1 MPRLLWVSLDAPFIL
16 LVLSWGGSFQ
26 ESHLKYW
33 IFGFQLLRYTHLEAF
48 ITLNERVPPYERLGS
63 KWVKESWQAV
73 KLKTKKFFNW
83 VMALGLCQNFIPIKY
98 LENKLMDFD
107 EIICMKFCWSFQ
119 QSYGPWLMLKFKFF
133 SISLE
138 IMNRFWLNF
147 VYALIYMIHV
157 VTNIHYFPEHCNRV
171 MTLDWF
177 YAQYLVK

>member
-1 MPRLLWVSLDAPFIL
+1 
-16 LVLSWGGSFQ
+16 
-26 ESHLKYW
+26 
-33 IFGFQLLRYTHLEAF
+33 
-48 ITLNERVPPYERLGS
+48 
-63 KWVKESWQAV
+63 
-73 KLKTKKFFNW
+73 
-83 VMALGLCQNFIPIKY
+83 MALGLCQNFIPIKY

-157 VTNIHYFPEHCNRV
+157 VTNIHYFPEHFNRV

-177 YAQYLVK
+177 YAQYLVKKVADLMKSGRYIDTFVCQNMRNYKNKHSGGVSCACNAIVYSFKKECLMKHKYCLWRCWNAIIYIIQKSK